1 MSLELV
7 LPILFQ
13 VKSIQIELHHQVG
26 TLRLA
31 GDVLHLE
38 AQIATT
44 IQ

>member
-13 VKSIQIELHHQVG
+13 ARSIQIELHHQVE